1 MPIDWGKRLCH
12 RAMDR
17 REGEAVSLRDP
28 CHHSHGFILTINGGS
43 SSLKCS
49 LFLVGPPLTRVVSC
63 VVDRIGFPDGTLTL
77 TDVAG
82 GTTERRTI
90 QAAHHKDCVDPF
102 IAWLEQKVTNADLVA
117 IGHRVVHGGHRYS
130 EPQRLTPEVM
140 GELRRLSPYDPEHMP
155 AEIELI
161 ETLGRRY
168 PTLPQVACF
177 DTAFHRDMPRVAR
190 LLPIPRRYDEAG
202 VQRYGFHGLSYAYL
216 MKELR
221 RIAPHEAQGRVILA
235 HLGNGA
241 SMAAVRGGKGIDT
254 SMSFTPAAGLPMSTR
269 SGDLDPGLLSYLSRT
284 EGMTVEQFQTMVN
297 QQSGLLGVSE
307 TSSDLRDLLAS
318 ESHDPRAAEA
328 IALFCYQAKK
338 WMGSFA
344 AALGGLDTL
353 VFSGGIGENSAV
365 VRARICEG
373 LEFLGIALDVT
384 RNLAGSS
391 VISREGSGATVRVI
405 TTDEESEIASSV
417 HQLLHENRGNEV

>member
-1 MPIDWGKRLCH
+1 M
-12 RAMDR
+12 
-17 REGEAVSLRDP
+17 SLRESG
-28 CHHSHGFILTINGGS
+28 HRSRGFILTINGGS

-49 LFLVGPPLTRVVSC
+49 LFQIGPPLTRIVSC
-63 VVDRIGFPDGTLTL
+63 LVDRIGSPDGTLTL
-77 TDVAG
+77 TDVVG
-82 GTTERRTI
+82 GTSERRTI
-90 QAAHHKDCVDPF
+90 QAAHHKDCIDPL
-102 IAWLEQKVTNADLVA
+102 IAWLEQKAANTDLIA
-117 IGHRVVHGGHRYS
+117 IGHRVVHGCHRYS

-161 ETLGRRY
+161 ETLGWRY
-168 PTLPQVACF
+168 PTLPQVGCF

-190 LLPIPRRYDEAG
+190 LLPIPRRYDAAG

-216 MKELR
+216 MEELR
-221 RIAPHEAQGRVILA
+221 RIAPHEAQGLVILA

-254 SMSFTPAAGLPMSTR
+254 SMGFTPTAGLPMSTR

-284 EGMTVEQFQTMVN
+284 EGMTVEQFHTMVN

-318 ESHDPRAAEA
+318 ERHDPRAAEA
-328 IALFCYQAKK
+328 VALFCYQAKK

-373 LEFLGIALDVT
+373 LGFLGITLDEAP
-384 RNLAGSS
+384 NLAGAA
-391 VISREGSGATVRVI
+391 VISKEGSRVTVRVI
-405 TTDEESEIASSV
+405 PTDEESQIARSV
-417 HQLLHENRGNEV
+417 LQLLDEE

>member
-1 MPIDWGKRLCH
+1 MN
-12 RAMDR
+12 
-17 REGEAVSLRDP
+17 LRDS

-49 LFLVGPPLTRVVSC
+49 LFQVGPPLTRVVSC
-63 VVDRIGFPDGTLTL
+63 MVDRIGFPDGTLTL
-77 TDVAG
+77 TDVVG
-82 GTTERRTI
+82 GTSERRTI
-90 QAAHHKDCVDPF
+90 QAAHHKDCVDPV
-102 IAWLEQKVTNADLVA
+102 IAWLEQQVKITDLVA
-117 IGHRVVHGGHRYS
+117 IGHRVVHGGRHYS
-130 EPQRLTPEVM
+130 VPQRLTPEVM

-161 ETLGRRY
+161 ETFGRRY
-168 PTLPQVACF
+168 PTHPQVACF

-190 LLPIPRRYDEAG
+190 LLPIPRRYEAAG

-216 MKELR
+216 MEELR

-241 SMAAVRGGKGIDT
+241 SMAAVHRGKGIDT
-254 SMSFTPAAGLPMSTR
+254 SMGFTPTAGLPMSTR

-284 EGMTVEQFQTMVN
+284 EGMTVEQFHTMVN

-328 IALFCYQAKK
+328 VALFCYQARK
-338 WMGSFA
+338 WIGSFA

-365 VRARICEG
+365 IRSRICEG
-373 LEFLGIALDVT
+373 LGFLGITVDEAPN
-384 RNLAGSS
+384 RAGAI
-391 VISREGSGATVRVI
+391 VISKEGSGVTVRVI
-405 TTDEESEIASSV
+405 RTDEENQIARSV
-417 HQLLHENRGNEV
+417 LQLLDEEQGQ